1 MVFSYEDIV
10 FIKSI
15 LKTLLREQISKLQTA
30 MNYRAQL
37 CKGVSRIA
45 KIKFN
50 LHGVIKQKTYFL
62 KERTAT
68 FLNLSLEKYL
78 AVRIQSFLKALAT
91 Q

>member
-1 MVFSYEDIV
+1 MIFSYEDIV

-15 LKTLLREQISKLQTA
+15 LKTLLREQISKLQRA
-30 MNYRAQL
+30 MNYRAQP

-50 LHGVIKQKTYFL
+50 HHGVIKQKAYFL

-68 FLNLSLEKYL
+68 F
-78 AVRIQSFLKALAT
+78 
-91 Q
+91 